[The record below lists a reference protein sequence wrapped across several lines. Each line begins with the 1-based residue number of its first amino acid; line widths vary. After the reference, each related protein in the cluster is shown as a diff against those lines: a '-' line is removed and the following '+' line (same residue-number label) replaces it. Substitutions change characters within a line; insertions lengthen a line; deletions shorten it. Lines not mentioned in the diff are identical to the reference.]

1 MKLTHDYYTIPEAC
15 KVTGLKPGSAYEYCS
30 SGKLPG
36 ATMFRGKWLIPKEGL
51 ACLVQEGQDERLKKE
66 YPVQKGQ
73 DRRLE
78 KEYPVYKITGALKR
92 LELIRKFSS
101 LKDKFA
107 RQTGSA
113 QRANSL
119 ASEAVGVP
127 MRTMRRW
134 LSKYD
139 RLGLRGLI
147 DRRGI
152 KKQ

>member
-1 MKLTHDYYTIPEAC
+1 MKFTHDYYTIPEAC
-15 KVTGLKPGSAYEYCS
+15 KVTGFKYGSITEYCRT
-30 SGKLPG
+30 GKLPG
-36 ATMFRGKWLIPKEGL
+36 AAMFRGKWLIPKAGL
-51 ACLVQEGQDERLKKE
+51 ACLVQGGQDERLEKE

-73 DRRLE
+73 DKRLE
-78 KEYPVYKITGALKR
+78 KEYPAYKITGGLKR

-101 LKDKFA
+101 LKDKFT

-113 QRANSL
+113 QRGGLL

-127 MRTMRRW
+127 MRTMWWW

-147 DRRGI
+147 DRRGHT
-152 KKQ
+152 K